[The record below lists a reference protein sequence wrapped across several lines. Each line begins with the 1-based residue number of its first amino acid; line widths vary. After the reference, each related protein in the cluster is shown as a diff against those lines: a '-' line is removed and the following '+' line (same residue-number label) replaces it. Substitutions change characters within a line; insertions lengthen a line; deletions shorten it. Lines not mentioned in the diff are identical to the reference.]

1 MNDKIILN
9 ILQKRIIKMKRLFTI
24 FLSLIMM
31 FSLYTTAFA
40 NTKEYSESITTQK
53 EHYTA
58 LEMNTISET
67 EEGYRINFELTEEDE
82 VLRKRITVAY
92 GYFDIDIYSDNASGR
107 VGWSVTLTNADMVTG
122 VDCYIAI
129 RKDLLGLYN
138 PLVADVYIK
147 ESYDMNTMYISQD
160 GEEPLTFL
168 SETLTDDQAIIVEW
182 IDFVI
187 YGVNEVYYIND
198 GNVQGKVSQFR

>member
-1 MNDKIILN
+1 
-9 ILQKRIIKMKRLFTI
+9 MKRLFTI

-31 FSLYTTAFA
+31 LSLHTTVFA
-40 NTKEYSESITTQK
+40 ETKEYSENMNDTKIHHA
-53 EHYTA
+53 EI
-58 LEMNTISET
+58 EMKDISET
-67 EEGYRINFELTEEDE
+67 EKGYRINFELTEEDSI
-82 VLRKRITVAY
+82 LRKRITVAY

-138 PLVADVYIK
+138 PLVADAYIK
-147 ESYDMNTMYISQD
+147 EKYEINTMYISQD

-168 SETLTDDQAIIVEW
+168 SETLTDNQAIIVEW

-187 YGVNEVYYIND
+187 FGVNEVYYIND